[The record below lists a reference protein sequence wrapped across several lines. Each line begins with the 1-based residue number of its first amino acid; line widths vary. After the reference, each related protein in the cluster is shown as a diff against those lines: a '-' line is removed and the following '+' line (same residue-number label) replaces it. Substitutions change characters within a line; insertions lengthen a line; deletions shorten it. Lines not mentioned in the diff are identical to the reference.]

1 MTYLKFIFI
10 LKEQGID
17 IWNEN
22 GIQEKNITMQTLQNL
37 LTEKECNELLIDL
50 LNLTKRRYKSLE
62 REVNY
67 GI

>member
-37 LTEKECNELLIDL
+37 LTEKEWNELLIDL
-50 LNLTKRRYKSLE
+50 LNLTKRRYKALKKQ
-62 REVNY
+62 R
-67 GI
+67 

>member
-50 LNLTKRRYKSLE
+50 LNLTKRRYKALKKQ
-62 REVNY
+62 R
-67 GI
+67 

>member
-50 LNLTKRRYKSLE
+50 LNLTKRRYKSLKE
-62 REVNY
+62 
-67 GI
+67 